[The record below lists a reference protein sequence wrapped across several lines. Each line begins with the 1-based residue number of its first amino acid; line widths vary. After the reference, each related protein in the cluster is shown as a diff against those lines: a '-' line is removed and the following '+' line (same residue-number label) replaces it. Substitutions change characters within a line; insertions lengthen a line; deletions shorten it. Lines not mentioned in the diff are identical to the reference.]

1 MKYITI
7 TIITMLLPFITLVLS
22 AQKVVEKHVNLSPNG
37 SVNLNIQIADSIT
50 IRTWNKKEAYLRA
63 TVNVNDNKN
72 NDDYKWDFDE
82 TDGNLNIKAKFEFPK
97 GRSNDCNCNNKT
109 EINCVIYIPENTN
122 LAVETINGNITIS
135 GKTAETKA
143 KSISGFVD
151 MLISPQQAAEVK
163 LHTITGT
170 MYSDFDLGA
179 KDKNMKRVAGN
190 TINSSLNGGGSNFI
204 HLETISG
211 DIYFHKS

>member
-1 MKYITI
+1 MKYII
-7 TIITMLLPFITLVLS
+7 TVLLLHFIAPGLS
-22 AQKVVEKHVNLSPNG
+22 AQKIVEKHVNLSPNG

-50 IRTWNKKEAYLRA
+50 IRTWNKKEAYVRA

-82 TDGNLNIKAKFEFPK
+82 TGGSLKVDAKLDFPK
-97 GRSNDCNCNNKT
+97 GTSNNCNCNCKT
-109 EINCVIYIPENTN
+109 EINCIIYIPENTN

-135 GKTAETKA
+135 GQTAETEA

-151 MLISPQQAAEVK
+151 MSVSPQRSAEVK
-163 LHTITGT
+163 LSTITGT
-170 MYSDFDLGA
+170 MYSDLNLGA
-179 KDKNMKRVAGN
+179 ESKNLKRVAG
-190 TINSSLNGGGSNFI
+190 TAISSSLNGGGSNAI